1 MTAGQS
7 ETEPLLAPRPQPSDA
22 AEEDLA
28 KSLVV
33 AKPRS
38 TWHLVLLAIGIGGL
52 QVAWSVDMSSGSPYL
67 LSLGMSKVLLGFV
80 RLAGPV
86 MGIVVQPYVGML
98 SDRSRFTWGRRRPF
112 IVAGTIW
119 SITSIMFLAWVSEIV
134 AAVVGEDSRAI
145 LVRGLAFVA
154 VYSLELGLNII
165 EPTLR
170 ALIVDTAPDQQEAA
184 NGMASRGI
192 AVGNIVGF
200 LAGSVDL
207 MEWLPPW
214 LGNTQFRVLCAFASL
229 VLAATIL
236 TTVLC
241 IHESPGGAS
250 AKTAGGTEEGEIFP
264 RGPHGSSDGGHAP
277 HVIGLGGYLSETA
290 NVVAG
295 LSEQIR
301 KLCAVQLFACFAFY
315 PVLFYASMYVAEIYV
330 EPFLE
335 KNPHM
340 SPKELDRLYEK
351 GTQKGSAALFG
362 SSIVMLATT
371 VLFPLLVEPTYD
383 SQEVARNPSGWRKWF
398 PISGL
403 TLKRV
408 WIASLMLLSGIL
420 CMAPFVKTAEVASYL
435 VVSLG
440 YTWAI
445 FAWAPFAI
453 IGADRREAEMAARLA
468 ASERPLLS
476 GDGDGNGQG
485 GRRRIRR
492 RLRGSDAERAHP
504 AAVRGSD
511 EEQDRAGAILGI
523 HNMAM
528 CTAQLASTG
537 VALIVFGIW
546 QQPRG
551 TPRDHSLGIILGL
564 SGVAGLVSV
573 WVARGI
579 RGRAAST
586 VTSDV

>member
-1 MTAGQS
+1 MTAGQG

-22 AEEDLA
+22 AEEELA

-38 TWHLVLLAIGIGGL
+38 AWHLVLLAIGIGGL

-98 SDRSRFTWGRRRPF
+98 SDKSRFTWGRRRPF

-134 AAVVGEDSRAI
+134 TAVVGGQQGNSGQGVGIR
-145 LVRGLAFVA
+145 
-154 VYSLELGLNII
+154 S
-165 EPTLR
+165 T
-170 ALIVDTAPDQQEAA
+170 LIVDTAPDQQEAA

-229 VLAATIL
+229 ILAATIL

-277 HVIGLGGYLSETA
+277 QVIGLGGYLSETA

-301 KLCAVQLFACFAFY
+301 KLCAVQLFACFAFT
-315 PVLFYASMYVAEIYV
+315 
-330 EPFLE
+330 
-335 KNPHM
+335 
-340 SPKELDRLYEK
+340 RC
-351 GTQKGSAALFG
+351 
-362 SSIVMLATT
+362 SSTR
-371 VLFPLLVEPTYD
+371 
-383 SQEVARNPSGWRKWF
+383 QC
-398 PISGL
+398 L
-403 TLKRV
+403 TLKRA

-420 CMAPFVKTAEVASYL
+420 CLAPFVKTAEVASYL
-435 VVSLG
+435 VASLG

-476 GDGDGNGQG
+476 GDGDGSGQG
-485 GRRRIRR
+485 GRRRLRR

-504 AAVRGSD
+504 AAVCGSD
-511 EEQDRAGAILGI
+511 EQDRAGAILGI

-551 TPRDHSLGIILGL
+551 TPRDHSLGIILGV

-573 WVARGI
+573 WVARGF
-579 RGRAAST
+579 AAG
-586 VTSDV
+586 